1 MEEKQCKEILNNLKQ
16 MNMGLNCIAEEIC
29 SDRIIGRS
37 TSFAYL
43 DLQIESLREY
53 INETAKIINKELE
66 S

>member
-1 MEEKQCKEILNNLKQ
+1 MEEKQCKEILDNLKQ
-16 MNMGLNCIAEEIC
+16 MNLCLNCIAGELC

-53 INETAKIINKELE
+53 INGTAKIVNKELE